1 MRTLAICNQ
10 KGGVGKTTIA
20 LLLADAAA
28 QAEQRVLLVDLD
40 PQANATTATGVDMGG
55 GATLAD
61 ILVDPRRR
69 ALREAIRRSPWGLD
83 VAVSSVE
90 LASKERNRR
99 IADEHDLQRLLA
111 AVGEEYDLV
120 IVDSPPS
127 LGVLTVNALAAAD
140 EYLVVADPTRFALD
154 GVRGV
159 AETASVIRDYYNPEL
174 RLAGIVVNLVDAT
187 LESARRLAELRTL
200 FADAV
205 LEPAIPRRVIVKE
218 ALAQG
223 RSLWQCGAE
232 KGADDICHAIEQL
245 LDQVVASHVG

>member
-20 LLLADAAA
+20 LLLADAASRA
-28 QAEQRVLLVDLD
+28 GQRVLLVDLD
-40 PQANATTATGVDMGG
+40 PQANATAASGVEFDD

-61 ILVDPRRR
+61 VLVDPRSR
-69 ALREAIRRSPWGLD
+69 AIGDAIRRNPWGLD

-99 IADEHDLQRLLA
+99 MADEHDLERLLA
-111 AVGEEYDLV
+111 TVSGEYDLV
-120 IVDSPPS
+120 LVDSPPS

-159 AETASVIRDYYNPEL
+159 VETAAVVRDYFNPDL
-174 RLAGIVVNLVDAT
+174 RLARIVVNLFDTT
-187 LESARRLAELRTL
+187 LESGRRLAELRTL
-200 FADAV
+200 FPDGV

-218 ALAQG
+218 ALARG
-223 RSLWQCGAE
+223 RSLWACGAE
-232 KGADDICHAIEQL
+232 RGADDVCCAIERL
-245 LDQVVASHVG
+245 LDQVVASRVG

>member
-20 LLLADAAA
+20 LLLADAATRSG
-28 QAEQRVLLVDLD
+28 QRVLLVDLD
-40 PQANATTATGVDMGG
+40 PQANATAASGVDLGG

-61 ILVDPRRR
+61 ILVDPRRQT
-69 ALREAIRRSPWGLD
+69 LRDAIRRSPWGLD

-99 IADEHDLQRLLA
+99 TDEHDLQRLLA
-111 AVGEEYDLV
+111 TVDEHYDLV
-120 IVDSPPS
+120 VIDSPPS

-140 EYLVVADPTRFALD
+140 ECLVVADPTRFALD

-159 AETASVIRDYYNPEL
+159 AETAAVVRDYYNPQL
-174 RLAGIVVNLVDAT
+174 HLAGIVANLVDAT
-187 LESARRLAELRTL
+187 LESARRLTELRTL
-200 FADAV
+200 FPGAV

-223 RSLWQCGAE
+223 RSLWQCGTE
-232 KGADDICHAIEQL
+232 KGADDVCHAIEQL
-245 LDQVVASHVG
+245 LDQVVTSHVA

>member
-28 QAEQRVLLVDLD
+28 QAGQRVLLVDLD
-40 PQANATTATGVDMGG
+40 PQANATTASGVDLGC

-61 ILVDPRRR
+61 ILIDPRRR
-69 ALREAIRRSPWGLD
+69 AIGDAIRPSLWGLD

-99 IADEHDLQRLLA
+99 MADEHDLHRLLA
-111 AVGEEYDLV
+111 TVSEEYDLV
-120 IVDSPPS
+120 VIDSPPS

-154 GVRGV
+154 GVHGV
-159 AETASVIRDYYNPEL
+159 TETASVIRDYYNPEL
-174 RLAGIVVNLVDAT
+174 RHAGIVVNLVDAT
-187 LESARRLAELRTL
+187 LESARRLAGLRAL

-223 RSLWQCGAE
+223 CSLWQYGTE
-232 KGADDICHAIEQL
+232 KSANDICQAIEQL
-245 LDQVVASHVG
+245 LDQVVASHVE